1 MLETNFSTQ
10 ALMTPTAALA
20 GKLVPPVAEGVDE
33 AHTAAAVQER
43 ERLTFRVGPFGILVP
58 PEAGREVVLPP
69 SVSRLPH
76 LPTWLLGIANV
87 RGTLVPVVDTARA
100 FEVEHDAAARRY
112 LLIFNHGHD
121 VFGLL
126 VDGLPRRQSF
136 AAHER
141 LRNLPPHPPLLKG
154 HLADTYDRAGLLWFE
169 LDLNGF
175 FSTLGARLGQA

>member
-1 MLETNFSTQ
+1 MLENHFSAD

-20 GKLVPPVAEGVDE
+20 GRLVPPIAAGADE
-33 AHTAAAVQER
+33 AHTAVQ

-58 PEAGREVVLPP
+58 PEAGREVVAPP
-69 SVSRLPH
+69 SISRLPH

-100 FEVEHDAAARRY
+100 LEVEHDAAARRY
-112 LLIFNHGHD
+112 LLIFNHGRE

-136 AAHER
+136 EAHER
-141 LRNLPPHPPLLKG
+141 LSSLPPHPQLLDG
-154 HLADTYDRAGLLWFE
+154 HLIDTYDRAGLLWYE
-169 LDLNGF
+169 LDLDGF
-175 FSTLGARLGQA
+175 FGTLGERLGQA